1 MKISK
6 EIVASQDS
14 ENPTRRKLIK
24 SAVAGG
30 VAVTAVELM
39 PTNWTKPV
47 IQSVVLP
54 AHAAM
59 TMLTYTVTVTNNTM
73 AQALTPAVVVVH
85 GGDYAPPGAGGMASA
100 GLKILAETGRP
111 VEYIAESMDAGGMAS
126 HTEGPFTPG
135 MMRTVDIMAAAGS
148 MITVVSMYAHTND
161 TIAVATLNL
170 EDGATAIGMDLDAG
184 TEENV
189 LVKDDTTQGPAL
201 DKNAGE
207 DTDPQAAIAA
217 AEHVI
222 DGHMTVEVL
231 IAAI

>member
-30 VAVTAVELM
+30 VVVTAAELM

-54 AHAAM
+54 AHAAT

-85 GGDYAPPGAGGMASA
+85 GGGYMVPGVGGMASA
-100 GLKILAETGRP
+100 GLKILAETGNP
-111 VEYIAESMDAGGMAS
+111 VEYIAESIAAGGMAS
-126 HTEGPFTPG
+126 HTDGPFGSG

-170 EDGATAIGMDLDAG
+170 EDGATASGTALDAG

-189 LVKDDTTQGPAL
+189 DGNDPTTQGPAE
-201 DKNAGE
+201 DKDAGD
-207 DTDPQAAIAA
+207 DTDPQAPIAA
-217 AEHVI
+217 ATHDI
-222 DGHMTVEVL
+222 DGHMTVSVSM
-231 IAAI
+231 A

>member
-1 MKISK
+1 MKIS
-6 EIVASQDS
+6 EESIASQDT

-30 VAVTAVELM
+30 VVVTAAELM

-54 AHAAM
+54 AHATT
-59 TMLTYTVTVTNNTM
+59 TMLAYTVTVTNNTT

-85 GGDYAPPGAGGMASA
+85 GGDYAPPGAGDMASA
-100 GLKILAETGRP
+100 GLKTLAEIGMPTG
-111 VEYIAESMDAGGMAS
+111 YIAESTAAGGMAS
-126 HTEGPFTPG
+126 HTEGPFGPG

-161 TIAVATLNL
+161 TIAVATLKL
-170 EDGATAIGMDLDAG
+170 EDGATAIGTDLDAG

-189 LVKDDTTQGPAL
+189 DGQDDSTQGPAGP
-201 DKNAGE
+201 DMGA
-207 DTDPQAAIAA
+207 DTIPQAPIAA
-217 AEHVI
+217 GTHDI
-222 DGHMTVEVL
+222 DGHMTVAVS
-231 IAAI
+231 IA

>member
-1 MKISK
+1 MKIS
-6 EIVASQDS
+6 EESIASQDT

-30 VAVTAVELM
+30 VVVTAAELM

-54 AHAAM
+54 AHATT

-73 AQALTPAVVVVH
+73 AQGLTPAVVVVH
-85 GGDYAPPGAGGMASA
+85 GGDYAPPGVGDMALP
-100 GLKILAETGRP
+100 GLKLLAEAGHP
-111 VEYIAESMDAGGMAS
+111 DDYMSEAMDAGGMAYK
-126 HTEGPFTPG
+126 TDGPFGPG

-148 MITVVSMYAHTND
+148 MISVVSMYAHTND

-170 EDGATAIGMDLDAG
+170 EDGATASGTALDAG

-189 LVKDDTTQGPAL
+189 LVQDDTTQGPAGP
-201 DKNAGE
+201 DVGD
-207 DTDPQAAIAA
+207 DTEPQAAISA
-217 AEHVI
+217 AEHMI
-222 DGHMTVEVL
+222 DGHMTVEVSM
-231 IAAI
+231 AAA

>member
-6 EIVASQDS
+6 EIIASQDS

-39 PTNWTKPV
+39 PTHWTKPV

-59 TMLTYTVTVTNNTM
+59 TMLTYTVTVTNNTA
-73 AQALTPAVVVVH
+73 AQGLTPAVVVVH

-100 GLKILAETGRP
+100 GLKILAETGNP
-111 VEYIAESMDAGGMAS
+111 GEYIAESMDAGGMAS
-126 HTEGPFTPG
+126 HTEGPFGPG

-170 EDGATAIGMDLDAG
+170 EDGADCSRVQHSMPVPKRMFSLRMIRPKARRRTRMRA
-184 TEENV
+184 
-189 LVKDDTTQGPAL
+189 TTPTHKPRYQRL
-201 DKNAGE
+201 
-207 DTDPQAAIAA
+207 T
-217 AEHVI
+217 HVI
-222 DGHMTVEVL
+222 DGHMTVAVS
-231 IAAI
+231 IA

>member
-1 MKISK
+1 MKIS
-6 EIVASQDS
+6 EESIASQDA

-30 VAVTAVELM
+30 VVVTAAELM

-54 AHAAM
+54 AHATT

-73 AQALTPAVVVVH
+73 AQGLTPAVVVVH
-85 GGDYAPPGAGGMASA
+85 GGDYAPPGVGDMASA
-100 GLKILAETGRP
+100 GLKTLAEIGMPTG
-111 VEYIAESMDAGGMAS
+111 YIAESTAAGGMAS
-126 HTEGPFTPG
+126 HTEGPFGPG

-161 TIAVATLNL
+161 TIAVATLKL
-170 EDGATAIGMDLDAG
+170 EDGATAIGTDLDAG

-189 LVKDDTTQGPAL
+189 LVRDDTTQGPAGA
-201 DKNAGE
+201 DVGE
-207 DTDPQAAIAA
+207 DTDPQDAISA

-222 DGHMTVEVL
+222 DGHMTVAVS
-231 IAAI
+231 IA

>member
-1 MKISK
+1 MKIS
-6 EIVASQDS
+6 EESIASQES

-30 VAVTAVELM
+30 VVVTAAELM

-54 AHAAM
+54 AHAAT

-85 GGDYAPPGAGGMASA
+85 GGDYAPPGVGDMASA
-100 GLKILAETGRP
+100 GLKTLAEIGMPTG
-111 VEYIAESMDAGGMAS
+111 YIAESTAAGGMAYVAGDMAFPS
-126 HTEGPFTPG
+126 G
-135 MMRTVDIMAAAGS
+135 MMRTVDITAAAGS

-161 TIAVATLNL
+161 TIAVATLML
-170 EDGATAIGMDLDAG
+170 ADGATATGTDLDAG

-189 LVKDDTTQGPAL
+189 DGNDPTTQGPAGP
-201 DKNAGE
+201 DMGA
-207 DTDPQAAIAA
+207 DTVPQAPIAA
-217 AEHVI
+217 GTHVI
-222 DGHMTVEVL
+222 DGHMTVSVSM
-231 IAAI
+231 A